1 MRRRAFYSLFLVF
14 AFLLGAGANFA
25 LFQYFITAEN
35 KTIVKTVTETKIEET
50 AAETAVKKVYD
61 AVLVVETYKSGR
73 AIGSGTGFIYKV
85 SGEYAYII
93 TNNHVVDGGDAIKI
107 TLTSGKTVDATVMG
121 KDEYGDI
128 AVLRIAKVDN
138 MVVAS
143 VGSTSSVSLGSTVFA
158 IGSPISSEYSGTTT
172 RGVISGKDRYLPIS
186 LTNSTSND
194 WIMRVIQ
201 TDAAINPGNSG
212 GPLIN
217 MKGEV
222 IGVTSLKLVDSE
234 IEGIGFAIPMEDV
247 MEYVNK
253 LEKGE
258 TIPRPVLGVTLV
270 DVSEVRS
277 SFYYYR
283 IQIDPSVQSGVV
295 IEEVLK
301 GSSAEKAG
309 LLSTDVITKVGEK
322 TVDNVAELRYQLFKH
337 NIGDTVKLTY
347 IRGKDTK
354 TVDIILVAN
363 Q

>member
-1 MRRRAFYSLFLVF
+1 MRRRMVYAFFLVF
-14 AFLLGAGANFA
+14 AFLMGAGVNFA
-25 LFQYFITAEN
+25 LYKYFVSTEN
-35 KTIVKTVTETKIEET
+35 KTIVKTIQETKIEET
-50 AAETAVKKVYD
+50 TAEAAVKKVYD

-73 AIGSGTGFIYKV
+73 AIGSGTGFIYKI
-85 SGEYAYII
+85 SGEYAFII
-93 TNNHVVDGGDAIKI
+93 TNNHVVDGGDAVKV
-107 TLTSGKTVDATVMG
+107 TLMNGKTVDASVTG

-128 AVLRIAKVDN
+128 AVLKIAKADN

-143 VGSTSSVSLGSTVFA
+143 IGNTSSVSLGSTVFA

-217 MKGEV
+217 LEGEV

-234 IEGIGFAIPMEDV
+234 IEGIGFAIPIEDV

-258 TIPRPVLGVTLV
+258 TIVRPVLGVTLV
-270 DVSEVRS
+270 DVSEVKN
-277 SFYYYR
+277 SFYYYK
-283 IQIDPSVQSGVV
+283 IQIDSSIESGVV
-295 IEEVLK
+295 IEEVLS

-309 LLSTDVITKVGEK
+309 LQSKDVITKVADK

-337 NIGDTVKLTY
+337 NIGDTVKITF
-347 IRGKDTK
+347 IRGTESK
-354 TVDIILVAN
+354 TVDIKLTAN